1 MFRGGIL
8 VEKIYI
14 FGHQS
19 PDTDAVTSAISLSH
33 LKNKLGMDTEPRVLG
48 HINKETKYVLDKFG
62 IKEPK
67 YLNDVKLQLKDLDY
81 HKGLFVDE
89 NKSIDYVYKFLTEKG
104 VTGTPVVTDG
114 NKYKG
119 IITIKDIAK
128 KLISNDFDKIDSN
141 YSNILETVSGEE
153 VLKFDDEIKGNVLV
167 ASYDSDTFTSNV
179 NLNSNSIL
187 IVGDRQDI
195 IKKAIDDNVK
205 LIVVTGPEKITEE
218 NLKLAEN
225 NKVNVI
231 KTNID
236 SFHTSKLICLSN
248 KIGTLLVEDTSK
260 IFRENDYYTDFVEA
274 TKKLKHNNYPI
285 LNNDGVCLG
294 LIRITE
300 IINKNNK
307 KVMLVDHQE
316 KEQSVIGLD
325 EANILE
331 IVDHHKIGNI
341 NTTNPINFRNMTVGS
356 TNTIVYFMYKENNV
370 EIPKEIA
377 GIMLSGLLSDTLC
390 LQSPTTTEIDKKVA
404 EDLSLIAGV
413 DYEKYALDMFK
424 AGTSLEGL
432 TKEEVIKSDFKSFPI
447 GDEKMAIGQVFTL
460 DVDRIFDELD
470 TYIKKL
476 EEINNKE
483 GYKFIIIAIT
493 DILKNG
499 SYLIFTENAKSVLES
514 IYKLDDIKQGYY
526 VDGLVSRKKQI
537 LPAILSEL
545 N

>member
-1 MFRGGIL
+1 MNK
-8 VEKIYI
+8 VYI

-62 IKEPK
+62 VKEPK

-81 HKGLFVDE
+81 HKGLFVDK

-128 KLISNDFDKIDSN
+128 RLISNDFDKIDSN

-167 ASYDSDTFTSNV
+167 ASYDSDTFISNV

-404 EDLSLIAGV
+404 EDLALIAGV
-413 DYEKYALDMFK
+413 DYKKYALDMFK

-470 TYIKKL
+470 TYIEKL

>member
-1 MFRGGIL
+1 MNK
-8 VEKIYI
+8 VYI

-19 PDTDAVTSAISLSH
+19 PDTDAVTSAISLSY

-179 NLNSNSIL
+179 NLNSDSIL

-225 NKVNVI
+225 NKINVI

-285 LNNDGVCLG
+285 LNNNGVCLG

-470 TYIKKL
+470 TYIEKL

>member
-1 MFRGGIL
+1 MNK
-8 VEKIYI
+8 VYI

-62 IKEPK
+62 VKEPK

-128 KLISNDFDKIDSN
+128 RLISNDFDKIDSN

-167 ASYDSDTFTSNV
+167 ASYDSDTFISNV

-404 EDLSLIAGV
+404 EDLALIAGV
-413 DYEKYALDMFK
+413 DYKKYALDMFK

-470 TYIKKL
+470 TYIEKL

-526 VDGLVSRKKQI
+526 VDRLVSRKKQI

>member
-1 MFRGGIL
+1 MNK
-8 VEKIYI
+8 VYI

-19 PDTDAVTSAISLSH
+19 PDTDAVTSAISLSY

-62 IKEPK
+62 VKEPK

-104 VTGTPVVTDG
+104 VTGTPIVTDG

-167 ASYDSDTFTSNV
+167 ASYDSDTFISNV

-404 EDLSLIAGV
+404 EDLALIAGV
-413 DYEKYALDMFK
+413 DYKKYALDMFK

-470 TYIKKL
+470 TYIEKL

>member
-1 MFRGGIL
+1 M
-8 VEKIYI
+8 EKIYI

-19 PDTDAVTSAISLSH
+19 PDTDAVTSAISLSY

-62 IKEPK
+62 VKEPK

-231 KTNID
+231 KTSID

-260 IFRENDYYTDFVEA
+260 IFRENDYYTDFIEA

-285 LNNDGVCLG
+285 LNNNDECLG

-404 EDLSLIAGV
+404 EDLALIAGV
-413 DYEKYALDMFK
+413 DYKKYALDMFK

-470 TYIKKL
+470 TYIEKL

>member
-1 MFRGGIL
+1 MNK
-8 VEKIYI
+8 VYI

-62 IKEPK
+62 VKEPK

-225 NKVNVI
+225 NKINVI

-285 LNNDGVCLG
+285 LNNNGVCLG

-356 TNTIVYFMYKENNV
+356 TNTIIYFMYKENNV

-404 EDLSLIAGV
+404 EDLALIAGV
-413 DYEKYALDMFK
+413 DYKKYALDMFK

-470 TYIKKL
+470 TYIEKL

-483 GYKFIIIAIT
+483 GYKFIVIAIT

>member
-1 MFRGGIL
+1 MNK
-8 VEKIYI
+8 VYI

-19 PDTDAVTSAISLSH
+19 PDTDAVTSAISLSY

-62 IKEPK
+62 VKEPK

-81 HKGLFVDE
+81 YKGLFVDE

-167 ASYDSDTFTSNV
+167 ASYDSDTFISNV

-404 EDLSLIAGV
+404 EDLALIAGV
-413 DYEKYALDMFK
+413 DYKKYALDMFK

-470 TYIKKL
+470 TYIEKL

>member
-1 MFRGGIL
+1 MNK
-8 VEKIYI
+8 VYI

-62 IKEPK
+62 VKEPK

-225 NKVNVI
+225 NKINVI

-248 KIGTLLVEDTSK
+248 KIGTLLIEDTSK
-260 IFRENDYYTDFVEA
+260 IFRENDYYTDFIEA

-285 LNNDGVCLG
+285 LNNNGVCLG

-413 DYEKYALDMFK
+413 DYKKYALDMFK

-470 TYIKKL
+470 TYIEKL

-483 GYKFIIIAIT
+483 GYKFIVIAIT

>member
-1 MFRGGIL
+1 MNK
-8 VEKIYI
+8 VYI

-19 PDTDAVTSAISLSH
+19 PDTDAVTSAISLSY

-62 IKEPK
+62 VKEPK

-141 YSNILETVSGEE
+141 YNNILETVSGEE

-179 NLNSNSIL
+179 NLNSDSIL

-205 LIVVTGPEKITEE
+205 LIVITGPEKITEE

-225 NKVNVI
+225 NKINVI
-231 KTNID
+231 KTSID

-260 IFRENDYYTDFVEA
+260 IFRENDYYTDFIEA

-285 LNNDGVCLG
+285 LNNNDECLG

-404 EDLSLIAGV
+404 EDLALIAGV

-470 TYIKKL
+470 TYIEKL

-483 GYKFIIIAIT
+483 GYKFIVIAIT

-499 SYLIFTENAKSVLES
+499 SYLIFTENAKSILEN

>member
-1 MFRGGIL
+1 MNK
-8 VEKIYI
+8 VYI

-179 NLNSNSIL
+179 NLNSDSIL

-225 NKVNVI
+225 NKINVI

-285 LNNDGVCLG
+285 LNNNGVCLG

-404 EDLSLIAGV
+404 KDLALIAGV
-413 DYEKYALDMFK
+413 DYKKYALDMFK

-470 TYIKKL
+470 TYIEKL

-483 GYKFIIIAIT
+483 GYKFIVIAIT

-537 LPAILSEL
+537 LPSILSEL

>member
-1 MFRGGIL
+1 MNK
-8 VEKIYI
+8 VYI

-62 IKEPK
+62 VKEPK

-167 ASYDSDTFTSNV
+167 ASYDSDTFISNV

-225 NKVNVI
+225 NKINVI

-285 LNNDGVCLG
+285 LNNDDVCLG

-404 EDLSLIAGV
+404 EDLALIAGV
-413 DYEKYALDMFK
+413 DYKKYALDMFK

-470 TYIKKL
+470 TYIEKL

>member
-1 MFRGGIL
+1 MNK
-8 VEKIYI
+8 VYI

-62 IKEPK
+62 VNEPK

-167 ASYDSDTFTSNV
+167 ASYDSDTFISNV

-404 EDLSLIAGV
+404 EDLALIAGV
-413 DYEKYALDMFK
+413 DYKKYALDMFK

-432 TKEEVIKSDFKSFPI
+432 TKQEVIKSDFKSFPI

-470 TYIKKL
+470 TYIEKL

>member
-1 MFRGGIL
+1 MNK
-8 VEKIYI
+8 VYI

-62 IKEPK
+62 VKEPK

-104 VTGTPVVTDG
+104 VTGTPIVTDG

-167 ASYDSDTFTSNV
+167 ASYDSDTFISNV

-285 LNNDGVCLG
+285 LNNDAVCLG

-404 EDLSLIAGV
+404 EDLALIAGV
-413 DYEKYALDMFK
+413 DYKKYALDMFK

-470 TYIKKL
+470 TYIEKL

>member
-1 MFRGGIL
+1 MNK
-8 VEKIYI
+8 VYI

-19 PDTDAVTSAISLSH
+19 PDTDAVTSAISLSY

-62 IKEPK
+62 VKEPK

-128 KLISNDFDKIDSN
+128 RLISNDFDKIDSN
-141 YSNILETVSGEE
+141 YSNILETVNGEE

-179 NLNSNSIL
+179 NLNSDSIL

-225 NKVNVI
+225 NKINII
-231 KTNID
+231 KTSTD

-260 IFRENDYYTDFVEA
+260 IFRENDYYTDFIET

-285 LNNDGVCLG
+285 LNNNGVCLG

-404 EDLSLIAGV
+404 EDLALIAGV
-413 DYEKYALDMFK
+413 DYKKYALDMFK

-447 GDEKMAIGQVFTL
+447 GDEKIAIGQVFTL

-470 TYIKKL
+470 TYIEKL

-483 GYKFIIIAIT
+483 GYKFIVIAIT

>member
-1 MFRGGIL
+1 MNK
-8 VEKIYI
+8 VYI

-62 IKEPK
+62 VKEPK

-167 ASYDSDTFTSNV
+167 ASYDSDTFISNV

-404 EDLSLIAGV
+404 EDLALIAGV
-413 DYEKYALDMFK
+413 DYKKYALDMFK

-470 TYIKKL
+470 TYIEKL

-483 GYKFIIIAIT
+483 GYKFIVIAIT

>member
-1 MFRGGIL
+1 MNK
-8 VEKIYI
+8 VYI

-62 IKEPK
+62 VKEPK

-167 ASYDSDTFTSNV
+167 ASYDSDTFISNV

-331 IVDHHKIGNI
+331 IVAHHKIGNI

-370 EIPKEIA
+370 EIPKKIA

-390 LQSPTTTEIDKKVA
+390 LQSPTTTEIDKNVA
-404 EDLSLIAGV
+404 EDLALIAGV
-413 DYEKYALDMFK
+413 DYKKYALDMFK

-447 GDEKMAIGQVFTL
+447 GDEKIAIGQVFTL

-470 TYIKKL
+470 TYIEKL

-483 GYKFIIIAIT
+483 GYKFIVIAIT

>member
-1 MFRGGIL
+1 MNK
-8 VEKIYI
+8 VYI

-62 IKEPK
+62 VKEPK

-225 NKVNVI
+225 NKINVI

-285 LNNDGVCLG
+285 LNNNGVCLG

-404 EDLSLIAGV
+404 EDLALIAGV
-413 DYEKYALDMFK
+413 DYKKYALDMFK

-470 TYIKKL
+470 TYIEKL

-537 LPAILSEL
+537 LPSILSEL

>member
-1 MFRGGIL
+1 M
-8 VEKIYI
+8 EKIYI

-225 NKVNVI
+225 NKINII
-231 KTNID
+231 KTSID

-248 KIGTLLVEDTSK
+248 KIGTLLVKDTSK
-260 IFRENDYYTDFVEA
+260 IFRENDYYTDFIEA

-285 LNNDGVCLG
+285 LNNNDECLG
-294 LIRITE
+294 LIRITK

-470 TYIKKL
+470 TYIEKL

>member
-1 MFRGGIL
+1 M
-8 VEKIYI
+8 EKIYI

-89 NKSIDYVYKFLTEKG
+89 NKSIDFVYKFLTEKG

>member
-1 MFRGGIL
+1 MNK
-8 VEKIYI
+8 VYI

-89 NKSIDYVYKFLTEKG
+89 NKSIAYVYKFLTEKG

-195 IKKAIDDNVK
+195 IKKAINDNVK

-225 NKVNVI
+225 NKINVI

-285 LNNDGVCLG
+285 LNNNGVCLG

-404 EDLSLIAGV
+404 EDLALIAGV
-413 DYEKYALDMFK
+413 DYKKYALDMFK

-470 TYIKKL
+470 TYIEKL

-499 SYLIFTENAKSVLES
+499 SYLIFTKNAKSVLES

-537 LPAILSEL
+537 LPSILSEL

>member
-1 MFRGGIL
+1 M
-8 VEKIYI
+8 EKIYI

-470 TYIKKL
+470 TYIEKL

>member
-1 MFRGGIL
+1 MNK
-8 VEKIYI
+8 VYI

-19 PDTDAVTSAISLSH
+19 PDTDAVTSAISLSY

-62 IKEPK
+62 VKEPK

-141 YSNILETVSGEE
+141 YSNILETVNGEE

-179 NLNSNSIL
+179 NLNSDSIL

-225 NKVNVI
+225 NKINVI
-231 KTNID
+231 KTSID

-260 IFRENDYYTDFVEA
+260 IFKENDYYTDFIEA

-285 LNNDGVCLG
+285 LNNSGVCLG

-470 TYIKKL
+470 TYIEKL

-483 GYKFIIIAIT
+483 GYKFIVIAIT

-499 SYLIFTENAKSVLES
+499 SYLIFTENAKSILEN
-514 IYKLDDIKQGYY
+514 IYKIDDIKQGYY

>member
-1 MFRGGIL
+1 MNK
-8 VEKIYI
+8 VYI

-48 HINKETKYVLDKFG
+48 HINKETKYVLDKFDV
-62 IKEPK
+62 KEPK

-167 ASYDSDTFTSNV
+167 ASYDSDTFISNV

-225 NKVNVI
+225 NKINVI

-285 LNNDGVCLG
+285 LNNNGVCLG

-404 EDLSLIAGV
+404 EDLALIAGV
-413 DYEKYALDMFK
+413 DYKKYALDMFK

-470 TYIKKL
+470 TYIEKL

-483 GYKFIIIAIT
+483 GYKFIVIAIT

>member
-1 MFRGGIL
+1 MNK
-8 VEKIYI
+8 VYI

-62 IKEPK
+62 VKEPK

-167 ASYDSDTFTSNV
+167 ASYDSDTFISNV

-260 IFRENDYYTDFVEA
+260 IFKENDYYTDFVEA

-404 EDLSLIAGV
+404 EDLALIAGV
-413 DYEKYALDMFK
+413 DYKKYALDMFK

-470 TYIKKL
+470 TYIEKL

>member
-1 MFRGGIL
+1 MNK
-8 VEKIYI
+8 VYI

-62 IKEPK
+62 VKEPK

-128 KLISNDFDKIDSN
+128 KLISNDFDKIDSI

-218 NLKLAEN
+218 NLKLAKN

-470 TYIKKL
+470 TYIEKL

>member
-1 MFRGGIL
+1 MNK
-8 VEKIYI
+8 VYI

-62 IKEPK
+62 VKEPK

-167 ASYDSDTFTSNV
+167 ASYDSDTFISNV

-285 LNNDGVCLG
+285 LNNDGACLG

-404 EDLSLIAGV
+404 EDLALIAGV
-413 DYEKYALDMFK
+413 DYKKYALDMFK

-470 TYIKKL
+470 TYIEKL

>member
-1 MFRGGIL
+1 M
-8 VEKIYI
+8 EKIYI

-128 KLISNDFDKIDSN
+128 KLISNDFDKIDSI

-225 NKVNVI
+225 NKINII
-231 KTNID
+231 KTSID

-248 KIGTLLVEDTSK
+248 KIGTLLVKDTSK
-260 IFRENDYYTDFVEA
+260 IFRENDYYTDFIEA

-285 LNNDGVCLG
+285 LNNNDECLG

-470 TYIKKL
+470 TYIEKL

>member
-1 MFRGGIL
+1 MNK
-8 VEKIYI
+8 VYI

-62 IKEPK
+62 VKEPK

-81 HKGLFVDE
+81 YKGLFVDE

-225 NKVNVI
+225 NKINVI

-260 IFRENDYYTDFVEA
+260 IFRENDYYTDFIEA

-285 LNNDGVCLG
+285 LNNNDECLG

-404 EDLSLIAGV
+404 EDLALIAGV

-470 TYIKKL
+470 TYIEKL

-483 GYKFIIIAIT
+483 GYKFIVIAIT

>member
-1 MFRGGIL
+1 MNK
-8 VEKIYI
+8 VYI

-19 PDTDAVTSAISLSH
+19 PDTDAVTSAISLSY

-62 IKEPK
+62 VKEPK

-141 YSNILETVSGEE
+141 YNNILETVSGEE

-179 NLNSNSIL
+179 NLNSDSIL

-260 IFRENDYYTDFVEA
+260 IFRENDYYTDFIEA

-285 LNNDGVCLG
+285 LNNNDECLG

-404 EDLSLIAGV
+404 EDLALIAGV
-413 DYEKYALDMFK
+413 DYKKYALDMFK

-470 TYIKKL
+470 TYIEKL

-483 GYKFIIIAIT
+483 GYKFIVIAIT

>member
-1 MFRGGIL
+1 MNK
-8 VEKIYI
+8 VYI

-62 IKEPK
+62 VKEPK

-104 VTGTPVVTDG
+104 VTGTPVVTDE

-285 LNNDGVCLG
+285 LNNNGVCLG

-404 EDLSLIAGV
+404 EDLALIAGV
-413 DYEKYALDMFK
+413 DYKKYALDMFK

-470 TYIKKL
+470 TYIEKL

-483 GYKFIIIAIT
+483 GYKFIVIAIT

-537 LPAILSEL
+537 LPSILSEL

>member
-1 MFRGGIL
+1 MNK
-8 VEKIYI
+8 VYI

-19 PDTDAVTSAISLSH
+19 PDTDAVTSAISLSY

-62 IKEPK
+62 VKEPK

-153 VLKFDDEIKGNVLV
+153 VLKFDDDIKGNVLV

-179 NLNSNSIL
+179 NLNSDSIL

-225 NKVNVI
+225 NKINVI
-231 KTNID
+231 KTGID

-404 EDLSLIAGV
+404 EDLALIAGV
-413 DYEKYALDMFK
+413 DYKKYALDMFK

-470 TYIKKL
+470 TYIEKL

-483 GYKFIIIAIT
+483 GYKFIVIAIT

>member
-1 MFRGGIL
+1 MNK
-8 VEKIYI
+8 VYI

-19 PDTDAVTSAISLSH
+19 PDTDAVTSAISLSY

-62 IKEPK
+62 VKEPK

-89 NKSIDYVYKFLTEKG
+89 NKSIDYVYKYLTEKG

-179 NLNSNSIL
+179 NLNSDSIL

-404 EDLSLIAGV
+404 EDLALIAGV
-413 DYEKYALDMFK
+413 DYKKYALDMFK

-470 TYIKKL
+470 TYIEKL

>member
-1 MFRGGIL
+1 MNK
-8 VEKIYI
+8 VYI

-19 PDTDAVTSAISLSH
+19 PDTDAVTSAISLSY

-62 IKEPK
+62 VKEPK

-141 YSNILETVSGEE
+141 YNNILETVSGEE

-179 NLNSNSIL
+179 NLNSDSIL

-225 NKVNVI
+225 NKINVI

-285 LNNDGVCLG
+285 LNNNGVCLG

-404 EDLSLIAGV
+404 EDLALIAGV

-470 TYIKKL
+470 TYIEKL

-483 GYKFIIIAIT
+483 GYKFIVIAIT

>member
-1 MFRGGIL
+1 MNK
-8 VEKIYI
+8 VYI

-62 IKEPK
+62 VKEPK

-167 ASYDSDTFTSNV
+167 ASYDSDTFISNV

-370 EIPKEIA
+370 EIPKQIA

-404 EDLSLIAGV
+404 EDLALIAGV
-413 DYEKYALDMFK
+413 DYKKYALDMFK

-470 TYIKKL
+470 TYIEKL

-537 LPAILSEL
+537 LPAILSEF

>member
-1 MFRGGIL
+1 MNK
-8 VEKIYI
+8 VYI

-62 IKEPK
+62 VKEPK

-89 NKSIDYVYKFLTEKG
+89 NKSIAYVYKFLTEKG

-167 ASYDSDTFTSNV
+167 ASYDSDTFISNV

-404 EDLSLIAGV
+404 EDLALIAGV
-413 DYEKYALDMFK
+413 DYKKYALDMFK

-470 TYIKKL
+470 TYIEKL